1 MRSATPRSRPPRTWS
16 GVIKIEVR
24 LFATL
29 AAYLPGKEGNVA
41 TIELLDEATVGDLI
55 QVLGIPDD
63 IPRITLVNGRNAE
76 SDRPLLSG
84 DVVSLFP
91 PLAGGSEAGR
101 EGGVGMIELLI
112 VLIVAALVGM
122 VLLNYF
128 RSTEQTVKTM
138 TEQAPLA
145 QSRLAT
151 DLATAAALRTAV
163 TLYLSREGKYPP
175 DKTTV
180 DSLVHPPPTF
190 QCPGNTYTYDP
201 ESGQIT
207 LAITESTRC

>member
-1 MRSATPRSRPPRTWS
+1 M
-16 GVIKIEVR
+16 
-24 LFATL
+24 
-29 AAYLPGKEGNVA
+29 A
-41 TIELLDEATVGDLI
+41 TIKLLDGATVGDLI
-55 QVLGIPDD
+55 QVFGIPDD

-91 PLAGGSEAGR
+91 PLAGGSETGGEENSWPGR
-101 EGGVGMIELLI
+101 ERGLGFIELLI
-112 VLIVAALVGM
+112 VLIVAAVVG
-122 VLLNYF
+122 VIVLNYF
-128 RSTEQTVKTM
+128 RATEKTVKTM

-163 TLYLSREGKYPP
+163 TFYLSREGKYPP